1 MLACLLRLKCHP
13 QNYDFKE
20 IFPIGGTRKSQRRVI
35 GTEMNA
41 LKYGEL
47 LL

>member
-1 MLACLLRLKCHP
+1 MILKKSS
-13 QNYDFKE
+13 NWRNKE
-20 IFPIGGTRKSQRRVI
+20 IETRYWY
-35 GTEMNA
+35 EMNA